1 VQHRPTVC
9 IVDDDSSL
17 RHALARLL
25 RGLGFEVDA
34 FAEAKEVLR
43 RLEAG
48 SLQCTI
54 VVLDINLGDMS
65 GFDLHD
71 RLTKLGR
78 SVPTIFMTG
87 CDDAGHRERV
97 AHLAAASYL
106 VKPFEELDLIDAIA
120 EAVQKH

>member
-1 VQHRPTVC
+1 M
-9 IVDDDSSL
+9 
-17 RHALARLL
+17 RHGLARLL
-25 RGLGFEVDA
+25 RGLGFEVEA
-34 FAEAKEVLR
+34 FAYPEEVLQ

-48 SLQCTI
+48 SLHCT
-54 VVLDINLGDMS
+54 VLLLDIHLGEMS

-71 RLTKLGR
+71 RLTKLGL

-97 AHLAAASYL
+97 AHLGAAAYL